1 MAASMLPK
9 FTETVSMGNL
19 TPEQFWAL
27 ARQAAIS
34 LGWQL
39 THTSAA
45 GFIARANGA
54 EVKLLLPAGGDAQI
68 DGSAAHT
75 TQSKAAVS
83 QLLTTMQQLAQNTFP
98 HDLQRD
104 YEKQEPLFTPPE
116 KDLLL
121 QTPADTTGATKDALG
136 LFIPRQGYFIT
147 PVLVGLNLVLFIAMV
162 LTGVSIMDPDSMSL
176 IRWGANYSPLTMG
189 GEQWRL
195 LTCCFLHIGIMHLL
209 MNMYALVFI
218 GLLLE
223 PYLGKARF
231 LAVYLLTGIA
241 ASAASLWW
249 HDITI
254 SAGASGAIFGLY
266 GVFLALL
273 TTNVIDKATRGPL
286 LSSIGIFVVFNL
298 FNGLQGGVDNAAHIG
313 GLISGIIAG
322 YALVPSLKK
331 PFSGGFKWGS
341 IGAVSLLILGISAAL
356 YLQVPG
362 GLALYDKKMELFGAG
377 EEKALSYY
385 KLPEDAT
392 AETKA
397 AALKNVGIPAWESNA
412 RLMKDLEAAG
422 LPPVL
427 LTKVQGM
434 QGYCRLRKKTYELLL
449 RGVTENTNAY
459 DAQIEALD
467 GQINR
472 QIKELSGEK
481 E

>member
-1 MAASMLPK
+1 MSVGSSPK
-9 FTETVSMGNL
+9 FTQTVSLGSL

-27 ARQAAIS
+27 ARQGVIS

-45 GFIARANGA
+45 GFIANANGA
-54 EVKLLLPAGGDAQI
+54 EIKLLLPAGGDAQI

-75 TQSKAAVS
+75 IQSKAAVS
-83 QLLTTMQQLAQNTFP
+83 QLLATMQQLAQNTFP

-104 YEKQEPLFTPPE
+104 YEKQALLFTPPE

-121 QTPADTTGATKDALG
+121 QPPADKTGSVKDTLS
-136 LFIPRQGYFIT
+136 LFIPKEGYFIT
-147 PVLVGLNLVLFIAMV
+147 PILVLLNMVLFIAMI
-162 LTGVSIMDPDSMSL
+162 LTGVNVVDPDSASL

-195 LTCCFLHIGIMHLL
+195 LACCFLHIGVMHLL
-209 MNMYALVFI
+209 LNMYALVFI

-241 ASAASLWW
+241 ASVASLWW

-273 TTNVIDKATRGPL
+273 TTNVIDKETRKPL
-286 LSSIGIFVVFNL
+286 LSSIGVFVVFNL
-298 FNGLQGGVDNAAHIG
+298 FSGLQGGVDNAAHIG

-331 PFSGGFKWGS
+331 PLAGSLKWGS
-341 IGAVSLLILGISAAL
+341 IVAVSLLVLGISAVL
-356 YLQVPG
+356 YLRVPA
-362 GLALYDKKMELFGAG
+362 GLALYDQRMELFGAG

-385 KLPEDAT
+385 KLPADAT
-392 AETKA
+392 AETRA
-397 AALKNVGIPAWESNA
+397 AALKNVGIPAWENNA
-412 RLMKDLEAAG
+412 KLLKELAAAG

-427 LTKVQGM
+427 HTKVQGM
-434 QGYCRLRKKTYELLL
+434 IEYCQLREETFQLLYK
-449 RGVTENTNAY
+449 GVTENTNSY
-459 DAQIEALD
+459 DAQVEALD
-467 GQINR
+467 GQIDQ
-472 QIKELSGEK
+472 QIKALSGK
-481 E
+481 